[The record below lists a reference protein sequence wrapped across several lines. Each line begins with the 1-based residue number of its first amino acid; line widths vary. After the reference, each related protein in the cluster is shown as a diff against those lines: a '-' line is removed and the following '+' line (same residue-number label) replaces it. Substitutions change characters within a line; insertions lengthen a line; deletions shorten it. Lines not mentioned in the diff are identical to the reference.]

1 MHPNNVVRIA
11 SASEVRADANNV
23 RFSAKAGGGKTVGGR
38 LTKLHTVT
46 STELPEEDKPLA
58 PEDEPGPPVEPGSP
72 GEPLAPEDVDAS
84 FTP

>member
-46 STELPEEDKPLA
+46 STELPEDDEPL
-58 PEDEPGPPVEPGSP
+58 PEDEPAAPDEPG
-72 GEPLAPEDVDAS
+72 APEDVGAS
-84 FTP
+84 LTP